1 MGGFEIIIKKND
13 VPDNAEPVG
22 KDAKLVRITKMP
34 IYVHLFCV
42 GAGSGCGRHEAV
54 SHLVGVNIRLIL
66 IKNFEFFN
74 EGIEGLG
81 VVFRDKKFD
90 AGGVKGKDLC
100 QRGIDELADWFGKID
115 HLSEHEFN
123 NLVKSGASGTLVK
136 PQKSRSSLQIE
147 RKRMSKESVGMEK
160 IF

>member
-22 KDAKLVRITKMP
+22 KDAKLVRITEMP

-123 NLVKSGASGTLVK
+123 KGLEVLPEPGKKRGVGDFGETAEIPKFFTD
-136 PQKSRSSLQIE
+136 
-147 RKRMSKESVGMEK
+147 RKEK
-160 IF
+160 NE